1 MRKRLILYVGMA
13 CVLALSAC
21 STAPIPSPTQD
32 LVAIY
37 TQAAQTVIAEVT
49 NSASQTQAKTPAQ
62 TVASPTSTP
71 PATETP
77 IPATDTPLPI
87 TRTPSPSPSLTSL
100 PGSTTSARLVY
111 EADFSTGRGWHT
123 EENDRFHFA
132 FQDSGYVIGVDIR
145 NAAVWSIR
153 DDAYSDVILETSAQ
167 RLNGP
172 QDGYYGVVC
181 RQVDSDNYYGL
192 AIGSD
197 GAYGILK
204 MMDGKMDFLV
214 EGSAPG
220 GVIHA
225 DTPNL
230 VRGECIGET
239 LTLFANDQ
247 KLAEAQDSDLGSGA
261 TGLLAGTHSNPGF
274 EAFFKTFKIYQ
285 P

>member
-1 MRKRLILYVGMA
+1 MKKRLILCIGMA
-13 CVLALSAC
+13 GVLALSAC
-21 STAPIPSPTQD
+21 SPAPAPGPTQD
-32 LVAIY
+32 LAAIR

-49 NSASQTQAKTPAQ
+49 HAASQTQAKTPAQ
-62 TVASPTSTP
+62 TVESPTSPP

-77 IPATDTPLPI
+77 IPATETPLPI
-87 TRTPSPSPSLTSL
+87 TQTPSPSPTS
-100 PGSTTSARLVY
+100 PPSSTTSARLVY
-111 EADFSTGRGWHT
+111 EADFSTGKGWHT

-132 FQDSGYVIGVDIR
+132 FQDGSYVIGVDIR

-204 MMDGKMDFLV
+204 MVDGKMDFLV
-214 EGSAPG
+214 DGSAPD

-225 DTPNL
+225 DAPNL

-239 LTLFANDQ
+239 LTLFANGQ
-247 KLAEAQDSDLGSGA
+247 KLAETQDSDLGSGA

-274 EAFFKTFKIYQ
+274 EALFNTFKIYQ